1 MNKNSFPHLIKYKKY
16 CLNNYK
22 STKYDLYDKLLKTFS
37 SINVDFE
44 ISLSILVFAKNNLL
58 KC

>member
-1 MNKNSFPHLIKYKKY
+1 MNKNSFPHLIKSKKFDVIK
-16 CLNNYK
+16 YK
-22 STKYDLYDKLLKTFS
+22 SIKYDFYDKVLKTFP

>member
-1 MNKNSFPHLIKYKKY
+1 MIFYKIK
-16 CLNNYK
+16 
-22 STKYDLYDKLLKTFS
+22 KLLKTFS

-44 ISLSILVFAKNNLL
+44 NSLSILVFAKNNLL

>member
-1 MNKNSFPHLIKYKKY
+1 MNKNSFPHLIKYKKCY
-16 CLNNYK
+16 VIKYK
-22 STKYDLYDKLLKTFS
+22 SIKYDFYNKVLKTFS

>member
-1 MNKNSFPHLIKYKKY
+1 MPFNNLKNLF
-16 CLNNYK
+16 
-22 STKYDLYDKLLKTFS
+22 KTFL

-44 ISLSILVFAKNNLL
+44 NSLSILVFAKNNLL

>member
-1 MNKNSFPHLIKYKKY
+1 MLFNQIK
-16 CLNNYK
+16 
-22 STKYDLYDKLLKTFS
+22 KLFKTFP